1 MMSAQG
7 MELILPGH
15 LQVGVVWSVCLWL
28 PGIRKAPKI
37 SGADWMSLAPI
48 GTSHT
53 FHPFF

>member
-7 MELILPGH
+7 IELIWLGH

-37 SGADWMSLAPI
+37 SGADWLSLAPI
-48 GTSHT
+48 GT
-53 FHPFF
+53 